1 MTLQIPA
8 VLDDLAV
15 HLAARVEERLAALAG
30 ELEHAGVVAYEADQ
44 GLATR
49 GGVVRMTLADVAA
62 VVAQAAIDGIDLRQ
76 LPGMATSI
84 RP

>member
-1 MTLQIPA
+1 MTLQISA
-8 VLDDLAV
+8 ALDDLAV

-49 GGVVRMTLADVAA
+49 GGVVRMSLADVAA
-62 VVAQAAIDGIDLRQ
+62 IVAQAALDGFDQRWIQ
-76 LPGMATSI
+76 GSAT
-84 RP
+84 